1 MLVSAR
7 VDHHEFLISNQ
18 KTHSIYHTSLCENAH
33 VSPKTSWF
41 FSIHCH
47 GHLERRIKRHDL
59 HHQKSKGD
67 PPPPNARFT
76 PRNNALISGWLEDDG
91 WLHNPLNTRP
101 LCLFLGILPSMPWG
115 PGAPPPRYYQQQWG
129 KWIASSSTVTC
140 WQKPTELVGL

>member
-76 PRNNALISGWLEDDG
+76 GLPQEIVALISGWLEDDG

-115 PGAPPPRYYQQQWG
+115 GWWG
-129 KWIASSSTVTC
+129 TGRQGTTNSNEASGSPQTA
-140 WQKPTELVGL
+140 QHQLVGL